1 MLAAK
6 YSVLKVTHNLHSE
19 LTDKNMLQS
28 YGLIQLNGSQVLM
41 SHSLKMTDTNY
52 QQIC

>member
-19 LTDKNMLQS
+19 LTDKNMLSHMDS
-28 YGLIQLNGSQVLM
+28 YN
-41 SHSLKMTDTNY
+41 
-52 QQIC
+52 